1 MRVRGLDTGD
11 RVPTPSSVRSLRQN
25 KKQTVAG
32 WRVWL
37 SGASSGIGAAL
48 ARELV
53 SRGSDVALF
62 ARRRE
67 KLEFLRAELQRERA
81 AARVLVQEG
90 DVTDRERVGWAV
102 REVEDAW
109 GGLDAVILDAGIGD
123 SMFPDQFDAEL
134 VERIMAVNFL
144 GAIYGI
150 EAALPGMLRR
160 GVGTIV
166 GVSSISAVRGFP
178 TAAPYCASKAALTHF
193 LESLRGDL
201 RGRGVKVVTV
211 SPGFVKTP
219 LTDRNR
225 FPMPFLQS
233 PEVAARRI
241 VAGIAV
247 GKREVHFPWRLT
259 VPIKLLRCMPG
270 SVFDVLMARFVSGKG
285 YRKEEEP

>member
-1 MRVRGLDTGD
+1 MK
-11 RVPTPSSVRSLRQN
+11 VPT
-25 KKQTVAG
+25 G
-32 WRVWL
+32 WRFWL

-53 SRGSDVALF
+53 RRGGDVALF
-62 ARRRE
+62 ARRGE
-67 KLEFLRAELQRERA
+67 KLEALRAELQRVRA
-81 AARVLVQEG
+81 AARVLVQVG
-90 DVTDRERVGWAV
+90 DVTDRERVRRAV
-102 REVEDAW
+102 EEVEEAW
-109 GGLDAVILDAGIGD
+109 EGLDGVILNAGIGD
-123 SMFPDQFDAEL
+123 SLFPDRFDAER

-144 GAIYGI
+144 GAVYAI
-150 EAALPGMLRR
+150 EAALPGMLQREA
-160 GVGTIV
+160 GMIV

-178 TAAPYCASKAALTHF
+178 TAAPYCASKAALTSF

-201 RGRGVKVVTV
+201 RGRGVKVITI

-241 VAGIAV
+241 VAGIAA

-259 VPIKLLRCMPG
+259 VPLKLLRLVPG
-270 SVFDVLMARFVSGKG
+270 ALFDWLMAVFVSGRG
-285 YRKEEEP
+285 YGKREAD